1 MPLSRG
7 RVVTGVAIALVAGAV
22 IAGLVIAGSP
32 AEARLHKLDDR
43 RVEDLARAAD
53 LVRAHWGRTG
63 SLPSSM
69 DEAFRNGGLPAP
81 VDPTS
86 RLPYEYHVTGA
97 DAFEVCA
104 VFDRVSV
111 GEPPWAQNGSWLHD
125 PGRRCFPQE
134 AKKR

>member
-1 MPLSRG
+1 MRLWRG
-7 RVVTGVAIALVAGAV
+7 RVVAGVAIALVVGAV
-22 IAGLVIAGSP
+22 ITGLIIAGSP

-53 LVRAHWGRTG
+53 FVKAHWARTG
-63 SLPSSM
+63 SPPSSI
-69 DEAFRNGGLPAP
+69 DDAFRNGGLPAP

-111 GEPPWAQNGSWLHD
+111 GEPPWAPNGSWLHQQ
-125 PGRRCFPQE
+125 GQRCFPQE
-134 AKKR
+134 VKKR